1 MIDEQDV
8 FFARIS
14 RWEELG
20 NFYDIHSLGV
30 NDWLNPIEALM
41 KPIDFKSKSL
51 LEIIAGYME
60 SNGDGSHA
68 RLLRRSLQRLLI
80 DCRKLAAEAL
90 KVSRNKKELHQVMV
104 FGGELW
110 QMSDFVRQ
118 EYSAIAGMA
127 SSYRDDKCET
137 GSFADAARHLEKI
150 NCDDDSE
157 PIELSPKSNNRNDE
171 ITRKDLLRMYNI
183 KSQTLDY
190 RIKNMGHPKPSR
202 IEGRKQW
209 FCAKIVDEW
218 RAKQQKRT

>member
-20 NFYDIHSLGV
+20 NFYNIHSIGV
-30 NDWLNPIEALM
+30 NAWLNPIEALM
-41 KPIDFKSKSL
+41 KPIDYKSKSL
-51 LEIIAGYME
+51 LELIAGYME
-60 SNGDGSHA
+60 SNGDQSHA
-68 RLLRRSLQRLLI
+68 TLLRRSLSKLLV
-80 DCRKLAAEAL
+80 DCRKLAAEAM
-90 KVSRNKKELHQVMV
+90 KVSKDRKELHQVMV

-127 SSYRDDKCET
+127 SSYRDDRCET
-137 GSFADAARHLEKI
+137 GSFDDAARHLEKI
-150 NCDDDSE
+150 NCDDDIE

-171 ITRKDLLRMYNI
+171 ITRKDLLATYEI

-190 RIKNMGHPKPSR
+190 RINNMCHPKPSR
-202 IEGRKQW
+202 VEGKKQW
-209 FCAKIVDEW
+209 FCLKSVDEW